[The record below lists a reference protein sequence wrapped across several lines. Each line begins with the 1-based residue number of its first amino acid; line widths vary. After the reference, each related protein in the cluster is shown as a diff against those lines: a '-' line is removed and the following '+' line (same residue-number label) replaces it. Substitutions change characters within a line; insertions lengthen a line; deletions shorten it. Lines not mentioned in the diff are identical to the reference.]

1 MILLRDVS
9 DDVSVSL
16 NGSVTSVMQ
25 LVPANFG
32 AYIISQESYVVV
44 VRKKA
49 YNSCDEESP
58 KSPLDLT

>member
-32 AYIISQESYVVV
+32 AYIMNHDSYVVV
-44 VRKKA
+44 V
-49 YNSCDEESP
+49 
-58 KSPLDLT
+58 